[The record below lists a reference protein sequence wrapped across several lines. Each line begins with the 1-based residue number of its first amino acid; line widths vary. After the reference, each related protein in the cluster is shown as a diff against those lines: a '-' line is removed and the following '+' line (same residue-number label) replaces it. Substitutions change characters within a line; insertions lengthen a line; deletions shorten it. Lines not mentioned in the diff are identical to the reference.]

1 MKARRRIALAIAALT
16 ATAACGLA
24 ALALGAGHPDGSHAG
39 GSARDEAAQ
48 LLRLT
53 DLPLGYLT
61 VELQEDRG
69 HVAECEPLTDPE
81 DTPARMLKFVRRFHP
96 QGCIFG
102 FQQLYGEPGPFGIG
116 TGVLDAR
123 SKAEAD
129 AAWAVVPEMLGRLL
143 RDHPPRPGPA
153 PEKIGSA
160 TRLFHSSARIYY
172 GHGRRAPITFLVW
185 RTGNTLAA
193 VVAEGRSR
201 EVDDA
206 TAVVLAKLQ
215 QARIAKPTP
224 LRQADNYDAEVPL
237 ENPAVDLPVY
247 WLGRDF
253 HPPGGLPE
261 LRLGDSWFAEKPAPE
276 REEEGGFAE
285 GPLPKLRLSYYS
297 PNNVTF
303 STWGPEDWSTYADS
317 KTGKAIVTWKCT
329 KTKQV
334 PVAGGT
340 ATIYLGYA
348 KNLAKCPKKPPHAFT
363 AWVRYG
369 EDTVVVNEPFAAD
382 SIETVNPYG
391 SFAGVETL
399 LAGLHLRTR
408 PTP

>member
-1 MKARRRIALAIAALT
+1 VSGPGRSSRA
-16 ATAACGLA
+16 
-24 ALALGAGHPDGSHAG
+24 
-39 GSARDEAAQ
+39 EAAQ

-61 VELQEDRG
+61 VELLEDRG

-96 QGCIFG
+96 QGCVFG
-102 FQQLYGEPGPFGIG
+102 FQQLFGEPGAEPGPLAIG

-129 AAWAVVPEMLGRLL
+129 AGWAVVPEMLGRLL
-143 RDHPPRPGPA
+143 GDHPPKPA
-153 PEKIGSA
+153 PAPAKLGSA
-160 TRLFHSSARIYY
+160 TRLFHAAARIYY
-172 GHGRRAPITFLVW
+172 GGGKRTAITFLVW

-193 VVAEGRSR
+193 VMAAGRSR

-206 TAVVLAKLQ
+206 TVAVLARKQ
-215 QARIAKPTP
+215 QQRIAKPTP
-224 LRQADNYDAEVPL
+224 LRPIENYDAEVAL

-261 LRLGDSWFAEKPAPE
+261 LRLGNSLFLEKPLPE
-276 REEEGGFAE
+276 HEEAGFAE
-285 GPLPKLRLSYYS
+285 GPLAKLRLTYYS
-297 PNNVTF
+297 SNNVTF
-303 STWGPEDWSTYADS
+303 STWGPEDWSTYAGS

-329 KTKQV
+329 QTKEV
-334 PVAGGT
+334 AVAGGT

-348 KNLAKCPKKPPHAFT
+348 KNYAKCPKKAPHAFT
-363 AWVRYG
+363 AWVKYG
-369 EDTVVVNEPFAAD
+369 EDTVVVNAPFAAD

-391 SFAGVETL
+391 SFAGVEAL
-399 LAGLHLRTR
+399 LAGLHPRTPPQR
-408 PTP
+408 